1 MSRKGDWKLA
11 CSSANRTLFPRR
23 IDCTCAFCATISRI
37 PSVHGIGWRENSRM
51 IVSVS
56 EIAEVDL
63 VAVLRDVG
71 VVLMTCEDADE
82 AILATSLAMPSL
94 AMASLAMASL
104 TTSPLTTPP
113 ATSLYWKERRTD
125 KGTVR
130 HSSEDEKDN
139 DIISTSI
146 E

>member
-1 MSRKGDWKLA
+1 
-11 CSSANRTLFPRR
+11 
-23 IDCTCAFCATISRI
+23 
-37 PSVHGIGWRENSRM
+37 M

-71 VVLMTCEDADE
+71 AVLMTCEDADE

-94 AMASLAMASL
+94 AMASLAMAS
-104 TTSPLTTPP
+104 LTTPP

>member
-1 MSRKGDWKLA
+1 
-11 CSSANRTLFPRR
+11 
-23 IDCTCAFCATISRI
+23 
-37 PSVHGIGWRENSRM
+37 M

-63 VAVLRDVG
+63 VAVLCDVG
-71 VVLMTCEDADE
+71 AVLMTCEDADE
-82 AILATSLAMPSL
+82 AILATSLAM
-94 AMASLAMASL
+94 ASLAMAS
-104 TTSPLTTPP
+104 LTTPP

>member
-1 MSRKGDWKLA
+1 
-11 CSSANRTLFPRR
+11 
-23 IDCTCAFCATISRI
+23 
-37 PSVHGIGWRENSRM
+37 M

-82 AILATSLAMPSL
+82 AILATSLAMASLAMPSL
-94 AMASLAMASL
+94 AMASLAMVS
-104 TTSPLTTPP
+104 LTTPP